1 MHRDWFVNC
10 GTWGRQALTIWET
23 ACGIYNDSLNDL
35 KFFFCKLRPVLNNQ
49 VYSNGLST
57 KDKNAG
63 RLGSDF
69 SSTTSRFKGSKA
81 FSHTKRIKIKKRR
94 YVCEGWTVKD
104 PAGRAATP
112 RTHMRVT
119 SATHLEASSR
129 FTHQLH
135 LNKSGGG
142 TWKEA
147 ESHLTLRVHDNR
159 HVILMTRQTAACV
172 LSDDV

>member
-1 MHRDWFVNC
+1 MRD
-10 GTWGRQALTIWET
+10 
-23 ACGIYNDSLNDL
+23 
-35 KFFFCKLRPVLNNQ
+35 
-49 VYSNGLST
+49 
-57 KDKNAG
+57 G
-63 RLGSDF
+63 RLK
-69 SSTTSRFKGSKA
+69 TR
-81 FSHTKRIKIKKRR
+81 
-94 YVCEGWTVKD
+94 
-104 PAGRAATP
+104 PAGLP
-112 RTHMRVT
+112 PYGTHMRVT